1 MPVPLLSN
9 FGEYRM
15 YQPTDLKKGTVCQLD
30 GQPFRVIEYGQKVM
44 GRGGSIVNVKLKN
57 LITGAVI
64 PKTFKGQDKIEPAEV
79 SNKTVQYLYNDGET
93 FFFMDPESF
102 EQFELSAEMMD
113 EASGYLKEGEELT
126 LQFFGERVI
135 NVELPK
141 NIFLEVTYAEDVVKG
156 DTTSSVLKD
165 ATLETGVTVKVPAFI
180 KVGDIISVD
189 TATGEYRERK
199 K

>member
-1 MPVPLLSN
+1 
-9 FGEYRM
+9 M
-15 YQPTDLKKGTVCQLD
+15 YQPTDLKKGVVCQID
-30 GQPFRVIEYGQKVM
+30 SQPYRVIDYNQKVM

-79 SNKTVQYLYNDGET
+79 TSKTVQYLYNDGSV
-93 FFFMDPESF
+93 FFFMDPNSF
-102 EQFELSAEMMD
+102 EQFELSVDLVD
-113 EASGYLKEGEELT
+113 EAKNFMKEGDELA
-126 LQFFGERVI
+126 LQFFDGKVI
-135 NVELPK
+135 TVEMPK
-141 NIFLEVTYAEDVVKG
+141 NVYLEVTYTEAVVKG

-165 ATLETGVTVKVPAFI
+165 VTLETGAVVKVPAFI

-189 TATGEYRERK
+189 TSTGEYRERK

>member
-1 MPVPLLSN
+1 
-9 FGEYRM
+9 M
-15 YQPTDLKKGTVCQLD
+15 YQPTDLKKGTVCQID
-30 GQPFRVIEYGQKVM
+30 GQPYRVIEYGQKVM

-79 SNKTVQYLYNDGET
+79 SNQTVQYLYNDGT
-93 FFFMDPESF
+93 TYYFMNPESF
-102 EQFELSAEMMD
+102 EQFELPADLID
-113 EASGYLKEGEELT
+113 EASGFLKGGENLT

-141 NIFLEVTYAEDVVKG
+141 NIYLEVTYAEDVVKG

-189 TATGEYRERK
+189 TSTGEYRERK

>member
-1 MPVPLLSN
+1 
-9 FGEYRM
+9 M
-15 YQPTDLKKGTVCQLD
+15 YQPTDLKKGVVCQID
-30 GQPFRVIEYGQKVM
+30 GQPYRVTDYNQKVM

-79 SNKTVQYLYNDGET
+79 TSKTVQYLYNDGSV
-93 FFFMDPESF
+93 FFFMDPNGF
-102 EQFELSAEMMD
+102 EQFELSADLVD
-113 EASGYLKEGEELT
+113 EAKNFMKEGDELA
-126 LQFFGERVI
+126 LQFFDGKVI
-135 NVELPK
+135 TVEMPK
-141 NIFLEVTYAEDVVKG
+141 NVYLEVTYTEAVVKG

-165 ATLETGVTVKVPAFI
+165 ATLETGAIVKVPAFI

-189 TATGEYRERK
+189 TSTGEYRERK